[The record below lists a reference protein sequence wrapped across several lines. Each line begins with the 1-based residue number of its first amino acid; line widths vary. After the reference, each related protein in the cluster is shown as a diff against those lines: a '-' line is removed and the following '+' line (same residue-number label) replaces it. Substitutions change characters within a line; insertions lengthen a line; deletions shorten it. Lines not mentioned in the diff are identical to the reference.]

1 MFCRIKVVTCLA
13 VFMWEQLHHL
23 WQKLRTEEQT
33 WQMLFYLGINT
44 LRRSFEVLQEDFLFI
59 CLFFVYLSSVCLSVC
74 LFVCLFLSFLVC
86 LFVLHHYD
94 SSYA

>member
-44 LRRSFEVLQEDFLFI
+44 LRRSFEVLQEDFLF
-59 CLFFVYLSSVCLSVC
+59 VCVFVC
-74 LFVCLFLSFLVC
+74 LFVCFFLGLLVRT
-86 LFVLHHYD
+86 
-94 SSYA
+94 SSL